1 MGARVRECVILRFAK
16 KDVSVKRFGKV
27 RIILA
32 RHNF

>member
-1 MGARVRECVILRFAK
+1 MGLRVNEYVILRFAK
-16 KDVSVKRFGKV
+16 EDISVKRFGKV